1 MLHSIPQHASVTFLI
16 LSPCDRLW
24 GLLPSVLEQWT
35 WCPAPLGLPLV
46 SLGDV
51 SSCGVAEPQGLHLF
65 TDVGKCCP
73 AWGTSLSASASMW
86 GFPLLSIFSSV
97 WWYYLS
103 DWQSDEYKVVSCFC
117 FLNTSEVDRLF
128 LLVEIPFCESPVYT
142 LCSFVYSIL

>member
-1 MLHSIPQHASVTFLI
+1 MRLSHFLSFLPVTGYGACCH
-16 LSPCDRLW
+16 PCW
-24 GLLPSVLEQWT
+24 GCGHGV
-35 WCPAPLGLPLV
+35 LPLWV
-46 SLGDV
+46 CPWFPWEMSPAVELLSHRGFTCSQMLANAILLG
-51 SSCGVAEPQGLHLF
+51 GPA
-65 TDVGKCCP
+65 CP
-73 AWGTSLSASASMW
+73 GYLGEGTSMW

-103 DWQSDEYKVVSCFC
+103 DWQSDESQVVSCFC